1 MAAAITVEE
10 IVERLEEAGAAMLA
24 MPSRGYSTAL
34 RITKLDVVH
43 TALDAYGWE
52 GAKMKPPAPSAMAV
66 TRMDEAFGWLLY
78 IPEKQYVLRRIA
90 GARALVHPLTGRHL
104 YAWRRLGDMLGAD
117 HKSVQRWH
125 GQAIKMIHAA
135 LAAR

>member
-1 MAAAITVEE
+1 MFC
-10 IVERLEEAGAAMLA
+10 GG
-24 MPSRGYSTAL
+24 RG
-34 RITKLDVVH
+34 
-43 TALDAYGWE
+43 
-52 GAKMKPPAPSAMAV
+52 
-66 TRMDEAFGWLLY
+66 
-78 IPEKQYVLRRIA
+78 

-135 LAAR
+135 LAKDNYSNNMLFCDCPHTPV